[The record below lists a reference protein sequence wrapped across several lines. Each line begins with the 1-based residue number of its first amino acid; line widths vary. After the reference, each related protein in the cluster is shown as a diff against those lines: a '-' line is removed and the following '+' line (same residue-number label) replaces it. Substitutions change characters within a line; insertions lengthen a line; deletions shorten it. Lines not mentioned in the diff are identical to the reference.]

1 MEKENK
7 NGAEN
12 YSEIYY
18 SPKLTNLKKKHQ
30 TPDVCTLKK
39 SHRCKTVDIKNKD
52 KKTKRDRR
60 NDPSQTHKKELK

>member
-12 YSEIYY
+12 YSEIHY

-30 TPDVCTLKK
+30 TTDVHTLKK

-52 KKTKRDRR
+52 KK
-60 NDPSQTHKKELK
+60 N